1 MYQAIYFEVTGLV
14 YFTLSTSILMVLVNF
29 VRVIVGLYRSV
40 NEEADMLNKEL
51 EEIRAQV
58 EGTNSAP
65 AASMP
70 STELV
75 EMPNDQVA
83 GCLRDLSS
91 RLAHLEA
98 QDCSRLAHLE
108 ERMALLE
115 RSHKEQA
122 EL

>member
-1 MYQAIYFEVTGLV
+1 MCRNEVET
-14 YFTLSTSILMVLVNF
+14 IA
-29 VRVIVGLYRSV
+29 R
-40 NEEADMLNKEL
+40 EL

-75 EMPNDQVA
+75 EIPNDQVA
-83 GCLRDLSS
+83 GCLRDHS
-91 RLAHLEA
+91 
-98 QDCSRLAHLE
+98 SRLAHLE

-115 RSHKEQA
+115 RSHKYQI
-122 EL
+122 L